1 MNLKAGV
8 GKKKRKQSGIIMW
21 IVAVLCVIALALI
34 VYNIIMSNWWYVISY
49 VIGII
54 LGVSYILVS
63 LNELYSTW
71 IATDGRDFTMRCW
84 ETCFFPHQTFSNIK
98 FIGELLPAKNIRL
111 RIPAEEIKSIVIGTK
126 SVIKRTVEDESFL
139 EAVAPYENARY
150 SSNNRALEKMDIL
163 HVGTVDND
171 SVFMCVDEFDGKAVM
186 KVVRA
191 LENANPNIMV
201 KLNGKK
207 YRSYKN

>member
-8 GKKKRKQSGIIMW
+8 SRKKRKSSSIIMW

-49 VIGII
+49 IIGIV
-54 LGVSYILVS
+54 LGVSYILVT

-71 IATDGRDFTMRCW
+71 IATDGKDFTMRCW
-84 ETCFFPHQTFSNIK
+84 ETCFFPHQTLSNIK
-98 FIGELLPAKNIRL
+98 FVGELLPAKNIRL
-111 RIPAEEIKSIVIGTK
+111 RIPVEEISSLVIGTK

-139 EAVAPYENARY
+139 EAVAPYENSRY
-150 SSNNRALEKMDIL
+150 SSNHRALERMDIL
-163 HVGTVDND
+163 HIETKDKD
-171 SVFMCVDEFDGKAVM
+171 SVFMSVDDFDAKAVM
-186 KVVRA
+186 KIVRVIES
-191 LENANPNIMV
+191 ENPDIMV

-207 YRSYKN
+207 YRGYKN

>member
-8 GKKKRKQSGIIMW
+8 GKRKRKRSSIIMW
-21 IVAVLCVIALALI
+21 IVAVFCVIALALI

-49 VIGII
+49 LIGIV
-54 LGVSYILVS
+54 LGVSYILVT

-71 IATDGRDFTMRCW
+71 IATDGKDFTMRCW
-84 ETCFFPHQTFSNIK
+84 ETCFFPHQTLSNIK

-111 RIPAEEIKSIVIGTK
+111 RIPIEEISSLVIGTK

-139 EAVAPYENARY
+139 EAVAIYENSRY
-150 SSNNRALEKMDIL
+150 SSNHRALERMDIL
-163 HVGTVDND
+163 HVGTKDND
-171 SVFMCVDEFDGKAVM
+171 SVFMSVNDFDEKAIM
-186 KVVRA
+186 KIVRV
-191 LENANPNIMV
+191 LENENPNIMV

-207 YRSYKN
+207 YREYKS